1 MVSKE
6 IIEACS
12 EKLWQ
17 AELTKTPIEVLTA
30 SHADLDEQDAYAI
43 AAATLQ
49 RRQAHNNAQV
59 VGFKLGYTSPAMRAQ
74 MNIARPNYGVLTT
87 DHLLNHEGG
96 QLDGLVPSDE
106 LMHPLVEPEITILIN
121 RKIEGGHQTNR
132 YTQNSYG
139 TLIGLLRFQILYQPV
154 L

>member
-17 AELTKTPIEVLTA
+17 AELTKTPVDVLTA
-30 SHADLDEQDAYAI
+30 AYPELDERDAYAI
-43 AAATLQ
+43 AAATLK
-49 RRQAHNNAQV
+49 RRQSQHRAQL

-87 DHLLNHEGG
+87 DHLLNH
-96 QLDGLVPSDE
+96 QDGLVRLIRYNHPSI
-106 LMHPLVEPEITILIN
+106 V
-121 RKIEGGHQTNR
+121 
-132 YTQNSYG
+132 Y
-139 TLIGLLRFQILYQPV
+139 
-154 L
+154 